1 SPPIK
6 NPPPAG
12 NSGTP
17 SVQKG
22 MDLLKVDI
30 KSELLASRF
39 NKTANK
45 ETKTDTASG
54 EQESKYRRVAKL
66 LIIIGAEEAAQIL
79 THLEPAQ
86 VEILSKEI
94 AAIRGVTA
102 EEAAS
107 ILMEFRSLLSASTK
121 YSGAAAGG
129 IETAR
134 DLLHAA
140 FGKEKGEALLCRTV
154 PEAAGNQFAFLEDL
168 NSEQLLLLFK
178 DESLPAEALVLS
190 QISPKLAAE
199 VLNNSQPRRKI
210 ELIQRIAHLDKTSPE
225 VLERVAAALQ
235 EKAARL
241 KTVVGSGATAE
252 IDGMDALTAILKS
265 SNPSFGERILQELGA
280 EDPYLRAD
288 LKDRLNTLD
297 DVVKAED
304 RAIQDK
310 LFAMP
315 DQEVVLLLKSRSP
328 EFTEKILSNMSAE
341 RRAHIRDEAEILG
354 PVRKR
359 DADKAAQD
367 FLNWFRENRE
377 AGHILLIDDEDII
390 V

>member
-1 SPPIK
+1 
-6 NPPPAG
+6 
-12 NSGTP
+12 
-17 SVQKG
+17 